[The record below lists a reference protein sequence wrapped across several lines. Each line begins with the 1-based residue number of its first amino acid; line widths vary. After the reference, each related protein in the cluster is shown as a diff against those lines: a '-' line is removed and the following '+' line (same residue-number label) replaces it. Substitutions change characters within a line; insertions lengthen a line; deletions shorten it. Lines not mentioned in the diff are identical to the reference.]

1 MVSESQMREA
11 VLGYIDGFARQD
23 AEALTRLF
31 AEDATIED
39 PIGAPPLVG
48 REAIRAF
55 YQRICAGGAR
65 LTLTGPIRATG
76 RHAAFPFQSKVTYKG
91 VACTIDIID
100 VFRFDDE
107 GRIAAMQAFFGPE
120 NIVPD

>member
-1 MVSESQMREA
+1 MVSESQMSAA
-11 VLGYIDGFARQD
+11 VLAYIDGFARSD

-31 AEDATIED
+31 AENAVIED
-39 PIGAPPLVG
+39 PIGVPPLVG

-65 LTLTGPIRATG
+65 LTLTGPVRAVG

-100 VFRFDDE
+100 VFRFDDD
-107 GRIAAMQAFFGPE
+107 GRIEAMQAFFGAA
-120 NIVPD
+120 NIVAD